1 VESYVVAE
9 EHRGML
15 LDEYA
20 ALCWPD
26 VSKGTL
32 RRLIRDGLITVE
44 GQPVQPG
51 ARLHAGQLI
60 LLEAE
65 LEDLPVKRIAAH
77 KMKIDVLYQDD
88 DLLAVQKPAGIP
100 VEPSRWGEHPTH
112 LSGAMLAW
120 AQEHTRKDG
129 LLEVRPRALHR
140 LDLGTSGVILFAL
153 NLDAERYYRQQFF
166 DRKVEKVYHAL
177 VLGEVREPGV
187 IDFPLELAQRDGS
200 RMQVA
205 AKGGKESLTEYE
217 PLQRFRGYSLIE
229 ARPKTGRT
237 HQIRVHMAAIG
248 YPLAVDP
255 LYGGRESMML
265 SELKSGYR
273 PKTGRP
279 ERPLIDRL
287 TLHSREI
294 RVTSPAGEKIVVQ
307 ADYPKDLRIL
317 LSKMEKFRR
326 ANPSRPY

>member
-1 VESYVVAE
+1 
-9 EHRGML
+9 ML

-44 GQPVQPG
+44 GQGVQPG
-51 ARLHAGQLI
+51 VRLHAGQLV

-65 LEDLPVKRIAAH
+65 LDELPVKRIATH

-100 VEPSRWGEHPTH
+100 VEPSRWGEHPAH

-120 AQEHTRKDG
+120 AQQNTRDDG

-153 NLDAERYYRQQFF
+153 NLDAERHYRQQFA
-166 DRKVEKVYHAL
+166 DHQVGKVYHAL
-177 VLGEVREPGV
+177 VIGEVREGGT
-187 IDFPLELAQRDGS
+187 IDLPLEPENRDGS

-205 AKGGKESLTEYE
+205 SKGGKAALTEYE
-217 PLQRFRGYSLIE
+217 PLQRFRGYSLVE

-237 HQIRVHMAAIG
+237 HQIRVHMAALG

-255 LYGGRESMML
+255 LYGGRERMML

-273 PKTGRP
+273 PKPGRP

-326 ANPSRPY
+326 AHPSRPY

>member
-1 VESYVVAE
+1 
-9 EHRGML
+9 ML

-26 VSKGTL
+26 ISKGTL

-44 GQPVQPG
+44 GQAVQPG
-51 ARLHAGQLI
+51 VRLHPEQLV

-65 LEDLPVKRIAAH
+65 LDDLPIKRIVAH
-77 KMKIDVLYQDD
+77 KMKVEILYQDD
-88 DLLAVQKPAGIP
+88 DLLAVNKPAGIP
-100 VEPSRWGEHPTH
+100 VEPSRWGEHPEH

-120 AQEHTRKDG
+120 AREQTRSDG

-153 NLDAERYYRQQFF
+153 NLEAERYYRQQFA
-166 DRKVEKVYHAL
+166 DQKVHKVYHAL
-177 VLGEVREPGV
+177 VLGEVREAGV
-187 IDFPLELAQRDGS
+187 VDFALEQERRDGS
-200 RMQVA
+200 RMKVA
-205 AKGGKESLTEYE
+205 AKGGKPSLTEYE
-217 PLQRFRGYSLIE
+217 PLKRFRGYSLIE
-229 ARPKTGRT
+229 ARPRTGRT
-237 HQIRVHMAAIG
+237 HQIRVHMAALG

-265 SELKSGYR
+265 SELKAGYR
-273 PKTGRP
+273 PKPGRP

-287 TLHSREI
+287 TLHSRQV
-294 RVTSPAGEKIVVQ
+294 RVTSPQGKEIVVE
-307 ADYPKDLRIL
+307 AEYPKDLRIL

-326 ANPSRPY
+326 AHPPRPY